1 MKKFKLFHWVSGM
14 LLLST
19 LLMSNRC
26 YDPLWDNDSN
36 YKPNREGIP
45 ESQYLTT
52 LPEKAFQSKVV
63 GTGWR
68 LQNIRVIKPGTYE
81 LEDVSA
87 IVSSKITPHS
97 LYFSNDSVTVFSYLP
112 TKNLRWGKPYTYF
125 PQGNTIK
132 TDALPYLQIE
142 QVSSYLTTVEYL
154 YTDNKGQKV
163 YGQLNY
169 EPMNDYELAALWR
182 GFKEE

>member
-1 MKKFKLFHWVSGM
+1 MYIAYPPRGTFRFSLNMRVS
-14 LLLST
+14 
-19 LLMSNRC
+19 
-26 YDPLWDNDSN
+26 
-36 YKPNREGIP
+36 
-45 ESQYLTT
+45 
-52 LPEKAFQSKVV
+52 F
-63 GTGWR
+63 
-68 LQNIRVIKPGTYE
+68 
-81 LEDVSA
+81 
-87 IVSSKITPHS
+87 
-97 LYFSNDSVTVFSYLP
+97 FSGVTFRFADY
-112 TKNLRWGKPYTYF
+112 RWGKPYTYF
-125 PQGNTIK
+125 PQKNTVK

>member
-26 YDPLWDNDSN
+26 HDPLWDNDSS
-36 YKPNREGIP
+36 YKSNREGIP

>member
-1 MKKFKLFHWVSGM
+1 M

-26 YDPLWDNDSN
+26 HDPLWDNDSS
-36 YKPNREGIP
+36 YKSNREGIP

-97 LYFSNDSVTVFSYLP
+97 LYFSNDSVTVFFVSTYQKSAVGKALHLFSTRKHCKNRCTTLSANRTGKQLSHHRRISVYRQQR
-112 TKNLRWGKPYTYF
+112 TKGVRATELRTHER
-125 PQGNTIK
+125 
-132 TDALPYLQIE
+132 L
-142 QVSSYLTTVEYL
+142 
-154 YTDNKGQKV
+154 
-163 YGQLNY
+163 
-169 EPMNDYELAALWR
+169 
-182 GFKEE
+182 

>member
-1 MKKFKLFHWVSGM
+1 M

-26 YDPLWDNDSN
+26 HDPLWDNDSS
-36 YKPNREGIP
+36 YKSNREGIP

-68 LQNIRVIKPGTYE
+68 
-81 LEDVSA
+81 
-87 IVSSKITPHS
+87 
-97 LYFSNDSVTVFSYLP
+97 P

-125 PQGNTIK
+125 PQGNTVK

>member
-1 MKKFKLFHWVSGM
+1 MKTFKLFHWVSGM

-26 YDPLWDNDSN
+26 HDPLWDNDSS
-36 YKPNREGIP
+36 YKSNREGIP

-87 IVSSKITPHS
+87 IISSKITPHS
-97 LYFSNDSVTVFSYLP
+97 LYFSNDSVTVFS
-112 TKNLRWGKPYTYF
+112 
-125 PQGNTIK
+125 
-132 TDALPYLQIE
+132 
-142 QVSSYLTTVEYL
+142 YL